1 MFLRTG
7 TNPSADVVQ
16 VCARK
21 IYDIPYVISTE
32 AWRRNHLYCAGKS
45 INIVKEAYET
55 EYITEGF

>member
-1 MFLRTG
+1 MSLQTG
-7 TNPSADVVQ
+7 TNLSAGVLQ

-21 IYDIPYVISTE
+21 IYGIPYVISTGV
-32 AWRRNHLYCAGKS
+32 WRRKHLYCAGNS